1 MSKDLTLCFENMPNA
16 FQRRTDQYLSKMV
29 QAQLNPV
36 SMWTSRVH
44 PCLLE
49 NKRAVLCDMCT
60 ERKTSFLFSPA
71 PLVSSL

>member
-1 MSKDLTLCFENMPNA
+1 MSKDLMLCIENMPNA
-16 FQRRTDQYLSKMV
+16 FQRKTDQCLSKMV
-29 QAQLNPV
+29 QTQLDPV

-44 PCLLE
+44 PRLLE
-49 NKRAVLCDMCT
+49 NKRAVLCDVCT